1 MRNKEATAMNLTN
14 IFGDVIRILTF
25 QTMPLRSRHDRPSR
39 EEHPVE
45 VRYPERP
52 ARPARNDSL
61 I

>member
-1 MRNKEATAMNLTN
+1 MNLTN

-25 QTMPLRSRHDRPSR
+25 QNMPLRSRHDRPSR